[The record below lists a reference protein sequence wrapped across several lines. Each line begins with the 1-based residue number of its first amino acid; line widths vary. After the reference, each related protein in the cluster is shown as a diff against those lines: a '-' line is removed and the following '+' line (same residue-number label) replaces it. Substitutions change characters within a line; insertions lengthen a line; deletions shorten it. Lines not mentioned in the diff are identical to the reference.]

1 MKALLLYP
9 VFPSSFWSF
18 EMAVKELGKKAFM
31 PPLGLV
37 TVASLLPQDWEFRL
51 IDHNIEEV
59 SENDWEWADLVLM
72 SGMIA
77 QKTDYLE
84 QIREAKKRGKKV
96 VVGGPYATSLPND
109 FLEAGA
115 DYLVLD
121 EGEYTIP
128 LFLKALEEGRESGIF
143 RSKDKPDLSISV
155 VPRYDLL
162 KMNAYFVM
170 AIQYSRGCPFK
181 CEFCDIIILYGRK
194 PRTKTSEQVKK
205 ELDLLMELG
214 WRGGIFF
221 VDDNFIGNKR
231 TVKPFL
237 EELILWQEENGYP
250 FSFYTE
256 ASIDMAHDDELLKLM
271 VYSKFSTVFI
281 GIETPDTDS
290 LKLTLKNQN
299 MKVPMNE
306 SLQKIA
312 SHGIRIMGGFI
323 IGFDGETKGAGDR
336 VYQFAVDN
344 AIPGVTFSMLQALP
358 GTALWDRLKK
368 TDRLLDTANLNQT
381 TLLNF
386 IPSRP
391 IDDISSEY
399 VETFWKLYDPKNYLT
414 RVYNHFRMVGKA
426 EVHNDPEIRK
436 ALSNKH
442 KTDKN
447 LKGLIILIKIFVKQ
461 GIYRK
466 TRVIFWK
473 YLWLMWKHNRAG
485 IGNYLSYAAFIEHF
499 IVYRKMV
506 KDQIQGQVSLRDDS
520 NSDTL
525 LNHDIKLSAEKQSE
539 IIWYEPQLEVEKI

>member
-1 MKALLLYP
+1 MRALLLYP
-9 VFPSSFWSF
+9 IFPSSFWSF
-18 EMAVKELGKKAFM
+18 EKAVEGLGKKAFM

-37 TVASLLPQDWEFRL
+37 TVASLLPQSWDFRL
-51 IDHNIEEV
+51 IDHNIESV
-59 SENDWEWADLVLM
+59 SEEDWEWADLVLM

-77 QKTDYLE
+77 QKKDFLE

-109 FLEAGA
+109 FLEVGA

-128 LFLKALEEGRESGIF
+128 LFLKALENGNESGIF
-143 RSKDKPDLSISV
+143 RSKEKPDLSISV
-155 VPRYDLL
+155 IPRFDLL
-162 KMNAYFVM
+162 KMDAYFVM

-194 PRTKTSEQVKK
+194 PRTKTSGQIKK
-205 ELDLLMELG
+205 ELNVMKALG

-237 EELILWQEENGYP
+237 EDLIVWQKENGYP

-256 ASIDMAHDDELLKLM
+256 ASIDMAHDDDLLKLM

-299 MKVPMNE
+299 TKVPMNE

-312 SHGIRIMGGFI
+312 GYGIRIMGGFI
-323 IGFDGETKGAGDR
+323 IGFDGEKKGAGER
-336 VYQFAVDN
+336 VYQFAIEN
-344 AIPGVTFSMLQALP
+344 AIPGVTYSMLQALP

-368 TDRLLDTANLNQT
+368 EGRLLDAANLNQT

-391 IDDISSEY
+391 VEEISKEY
-399 VETFWKLYDPKNYLT
+399 VETFWKLYEPKNYLT
-414 RVYNHFRMVGKA
+414 RVYKHFRMVGKA
-426 EVHNDPEIRK
+426 EVHSDPIIRK
-436 ALSNKH
+436 ELANQH

-447 LKGLIILIKIFVKQ
+447 LNGLLILLKIFWKQ
-461 GIYRK
+461 GLYRN

-473 YLWLMWKHNRAG
+473 YLWQMWKHNRAG

-499 IVYRKMV
+499 VYYRKMV
-506 KDQIQGQVSLRDDS
+506 KEQIEEQVSYRK
-520 NSDTL
+520 DTET
-525 LNHDIKLSAEKQSE
+525 DIPQNDIELSEEKKSE
-539 IIWYEPQLEVEKI
+539 IIWYEPQLEPEEV

>member
-1 MKALLLYP
+1 MRALLLYP
-9 VFPSSFWSF
+9 IFPSSFWSF
-18 EMAVKELGKKAFM
+18 EKAVEGLGKKAFM

-37 TVASLLPQDWEFRL
+37 TVASLLPQSWDFRL
-51 IDHNIEEV
+51 IDHNIEVV
-59 SENDWEWADLVLM
+59 SEEDWEWADLILM

-77 QKTDYLE
+77 QKKDFLE

-128 LFLKALEEGRESGIF
+128 LFLKALENGNESGIF
-143 RSKDKPDLSISV
+143 RSKEKPDLSISV
-155 VPRYDLL
+155 IPRFDLF
-162 KMNAYFVM
+162 KMDAYFVM

-194 PRTKTSEQVKK
+194 PRTKTSEQIKK
-205 ELDLLMELG
+205 ELNVLKELG

-237 EELILWQEENGYP
+237 EDLIVWQKENGYP

-299 MKVPMNE
+299 IKVPMNE

-312 SHGIRIMGGFI
+312 KIGIRIMGGFI
-323 IGFDGETKGAGDR
+323 IGFDGEKTGAGER
-336 VYQFAVDN
+336 VYKFAIDN

-358 GTALWDRLKK
+358 GTALWDRLKREG
-368 TDRLLDTANLNQT
+368 RLLDAANLNQT

-391 IDDISSEY
+391 IEDISKEY
-399 VETFWKLYDPKNYLT
+399 VETFWKLYEPKNYLT
-414 RVYNHFRMVGKA
+414 RVYKHFRMVGEA
-426 EVHNDPEIRK
+426 EVHSDPKIRK
-436 ALSNKH
+436 ELANKH

-447 LKGLIILIKIFVKQ
+447 LNGLLILLEIFWKQ
-461 GIYRK
+461 GIYRN

-473 YLWLMWKHNRAG
+473 YLWQMWKHNRAG

-499 IVYRKMV
+499 VYYRKMV
-506 KDQIQGQVSLRDDS
+506 KEQIEEQVSYRKETETD
-520 NSDTL
+520 NPQ
-525 LNHDIKLSAEKQSE
+525 NDIELSEEKKSE
-539 IIWYEPQLEVEKI
+539 IIWYEPQLEHEKV

>member
-1 MKALLLYP
+1 MRALLLYP
-9 VFPSSFWSF
+9 IFPSSFWSF
-18 EMAVKELGKKAFM
+18 EKAVEGLGKKAFM
-31 PPLGLV
+31 PPLGLA
-37 TVASLLPQDWEFRL
+37 TVASLLPQSWDFRL
-51 IDHNIEEV
+51 IDHNIEVV
-59 SENDWEWADLVLM
+59 SEEDWEWADLVLM

-77 QKTDYLE
+77 QKKDFLE
-84 QIREAKKRGKKV
+84 QIREAKKRSKKV

-128 LFLKALEEGRESGIF
+128 LFLKALENGFESGIF
-143 RSKDKPDLSISV
+143 RSKEKPDLSISV
-155 VPRYDLL
+155 IPRFDLF
-162 KMNAYFVM
+162 KMDAYFVM

-194 PRTKTSEQVKK
+194 PRTKTSEQIKK
-205 ELDLLMELG
+205 ELNVLQELG

-237 EELILWQEENGYP
+237 EDLIVWQNENGYP

-299 MKVPMNE
+299 TKVPMNE

-312 SHGIRIMGGFI
+312 GFGIRIMGGFI
-323 IGFDGETKGAGDR
+323 IGFDGEKTGAGER
-336 VYQFAVDN
+336 VYQFAIDN

-368 TDRLLDTANLNQT
+368 EGRLLDAANLNQT

-391 IDDISSEY
+391 IEEISKEY
-399 VETFWKLYDPKNYLT
+399 VETFWKLYEPKNYLT
-414 RVYNHFRMVGKA
+414 RVYKHFRMVGKA
-426 EVHNDPEIRK
+426 EVHSDPIIRK
-436 ALSNKH
+436 ELANKH

-447 LKGLIILIKIFVKQ
+447 LKGLIILLEIFWKQ
-461 GIYRK
+461 GLYRN

-473 YLWLMWKHNRAG
+473 YLWEMWKHNRAG

-499 IVYRKMV
+499 VYYRKMV
-506 KDQIQGQVSLRDDS
+506 KDQIEEQVSYRKE
-520 NSDTL
+520 TET
-525 LNHDIKLSAEKQSE
+525 DIPQNDIELSEEKKSE
-539 IIWYEPQLEVEKI
+539 IIWYEPQLETEEV